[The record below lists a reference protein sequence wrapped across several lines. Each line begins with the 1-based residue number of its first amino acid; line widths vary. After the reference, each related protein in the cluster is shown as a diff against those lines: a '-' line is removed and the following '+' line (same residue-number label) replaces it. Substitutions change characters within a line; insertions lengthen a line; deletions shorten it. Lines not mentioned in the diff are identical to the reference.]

1 MPNGNSRFKIQGG
14 GANFVHGSLSLQE
27 IVIPVLNFKYQKEL
41 KAEKASYKKEVEI
54 TLSNTN
60 LNITT
65 NMFTLLFHQLQPLVG
80 KLMEGEYRIGLWDG
94 ESRISDEKTIVANKI
109 SDRIEDRTFR
119 INLTLKSGKYDK
131 NKTYRLRVFSEGK
144 IPKEM
149 PGYDFN
155 INILIQNDFDSIF

>member
-1 MPNGNSRFKIQGG
+1 
-14 GANFVHGSLSLQE
+14 
-27 IVIPVLNFKYQKEL
+27 
-41 KAEKASYKKEVEI
+41 
-54 TLSNTN
+54 
-60 LNITT
+60 
-65 NMFTLLFHQLQPLVG
+65 
-80 KLMEGEYRIGLWDG
+80 MEGEYRIGLWDG